1 MKKFK
6 RKDVLLE
13 NDSIFFTQQTLLFK
27 RNGPKEKKGWIELQ
41 FSGQNMSFMPDQKR
55 KLQNRYREKNQQ
67 SVKKEKLSV

>member
-6 RKDVLLE
+6 RKDVLE

-41 FSGQNMSFMPDQKR
+41 FSGQNMFFMPDQKR